1 MEEKKYEAGRVEISS
16 AEYRDLVT
24 DMVEAQKEASET
36 RSRFWNMESERN
48 KLSKELESANKRIA
62 ELERILDSLQG
73 SLQVG
78 AITTPNVSPSTSPF
92 KPWWS
97 EFTCSNTKEEN

>member
-24 DMVEAQKEASET
+24 EAVEARCDASES
-36 RSRFWNMESERN
+36 RSEKWKLESEKN
-48 KLSKELESANKRIA
+48 KLQKELEEANKRIA
-62 ELERILDSLQG
+62 ELESILN

-78 AITTPNVSPSTSPF
+78 VNHGATPSPTSIPY

-97 EFTCSNTKEEN
+97 EVTCLTNNKEDN

>member
-24 DMVEAQKEASET
+24 QAVEAQKDASEA
-36 RSRFWNMESERN
+36 RSERWRIESEKS
-48 KLSKELESANKRIA
+48 KLSQELEAANKRIA
-62 ELERILDSLQG
+62 ELEAILSSLQIGTYHG
-73 SLQVG
+73 S
-78 AITTPNVSPSTSPF
+78 TPDPNATPC

-97 EFTCSNTKEEN
+97 EVTCIANNKEGN